1 MNRINNHPILGP
13 MKTVKKIEITI
24 DGKVITAL
32 EGETIAAALIANN
45 IRVFRQTAKLKTGR
59 KMFCGIGQCTDCIMI
74 VDGKP
79 NVRTCVTRVKAGMSV
94 ETQIGR
100 GKEVFHERN

>member
-13 MKTVKKIEITI
+13 METVKQIEII
-24 DGKVITAL
+24 VDGRTITAL
-32 EGETIAAALIANN
+32 EGETIAAALLANN
-45 IRVFRQTAKLKTGR
+45 IRVFRQTNRFNTSR

-74 VDGKP
+74 VDGKL

-94 ETQIGR
+94 RTQIGR
-100 GKEVFHERN
+100 GEEIFNERD

>member
-1 MNRINNHPILGP
+1 MNRVTEHPILGS
-13 MKTVKKIEITI
+13 METVKQVEITI

-32 EGETIAAALIANN
+32 EGETIAAALSANN
-45 IRVFRQTAKLKTGR
+45 IRIFRQTTRFKTFR
-59 KMFCGIGQCTDCIMI
+59 KIFCGIGQCTDCIMI

-94 ETQIGR
+94 RTQIGR
-100 GKEVFHERN
+100 GEEIFHERD

>member
-13 MKTVKKIEITI
+13 VDTVKQIEII
-24 DGKVITAL
+24 VDGRTITAL
-32 EGETIAAALIANN
+32 EGETIAAALLANN
-45 IRVFRQTAKLKTGR
+45 IRVFRRTSRFNMSR

-74 VDGKP
+74 VDGKL

-94 ETQIGR
+94 RTQIGR
-100 GKEVFHERN
+100 GEEVFHERD

>member
-1 MNRINNHPILGP
+1 MNRIINHPILGP
-13 MKTVKKIEITI
+13 METVKQIEITV
-24 DGKVITAL
+24 DGRAITAL
-32 EGETIAAALIANN
+32 EGETIAAALSANN
-45 IRVFRQTAKLKTGR
+45 IRVFRQTTRFNTGR

-79 NVRTCVTRVKAGMSV
+79 NVRTCVTRVKDGMSV

-100 GKEVFHERN
+100 GKEVLHERD